1 MLGFLVPLVVALHGS
16 LVHLLGGLC
25 LLGSMECLHS
35 GERSCLLVAI
45 AGVSEN
51 HNGLCKMISGA
62 LVLPDL
68 ITFLVAVTSL
78 VVGLP
83 GWWLA

>member
-1 MLGFLVPLVVALHGS
+1 MLRFPVPLVVALHGS
-16 LVHLLGGLC
+16 LVHPLGGCC

-35 GERSCLLVAI
+35 GERPCLLVAI
-45 AGVSEN
+45 AGVSED
-51 HNGLCKMISGA
+51 HNGLCAMISKA